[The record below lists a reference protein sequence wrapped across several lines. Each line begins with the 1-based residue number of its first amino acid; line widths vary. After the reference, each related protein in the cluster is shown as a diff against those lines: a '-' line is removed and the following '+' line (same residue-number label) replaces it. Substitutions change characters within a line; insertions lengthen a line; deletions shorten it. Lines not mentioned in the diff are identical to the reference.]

1 MNGSHFDK
9 ETQRERTCSL
19 VHGTWRCVGV
29 KIACAGAC
37 ALMVGQLLLPSVAL
51 ATECVDL
58 DAAAGEVAAAPATPT
73 GAADAAAA
81 TVPAT
86 DAAPATQAVA
96 EPQQTAPTGA
106 TDESNDAAPAE
117 QNIPSDTAATPAS
130 DAIMPCG
137 VTDVTGGGG
146 VTFDTNVES
155 YYRACELP
163 SEISL
168 TKGGSF
174 SWDFG
179 PVPDEVADKLSTASE
194 TKYYKAD
201 ATTSS
206 LVEVTDQSQSNV
218 TISIAPYEGQMR
230 ATLTLTGGDFVDG
243 SYALIRNEDVPFAS
257 TLTYDGTDY
266 NDDGILIGDPDG
278 ISDKP
283 AQIVIHETRTD
294 YYLQYNF
301 NTVVKLAAH
310 GQAINSVDLGSGYIG
325 YRAGDT
331 PTPTIH
337 VPYADYD
344 KYEIAYE
351 CWEEMDNS
359 DPTDLRPVAF
369 WYSDEGM
376 YTPGMKRIDKFEEGK
391 HYMHSVMLRQKN
403 GYEFA
408 NDCTVAINGEPL
420 NAMSVQKVEGGLFLA
435 PTTSFTCEKALVWQA
450 IDTVEINGATVTF
463 KDGDKPVFTGA
474 TSEDTRYWYQCEFWM
489 GSDGSSI
496 NSSSFFDQGN
506 TNRIDTF
513 KPGVTYRY
521 GFYLKSHEGFHFT
534 RDTRVVING
543 KQYGYTWSASDL
555 DNIEQTGGTSTMWVD
570 TDLTF
575 TPEATPTPDPQPT
588 PDPNPTPQ
596 PEVKP
601 EVKPET
607 KPEVKPEAKPEAKPS
622 AKPATTT
629 TVSKTVEKATP
640 AKKSDAVLVATG
652 DTTAMTVA
660 ALGIVG
666 ATAAAAGV
674 AATKRRKR

>member
-1 MNGSHFDK
+1 MQGRHFAK
-9 ETQRERTCSL
+9 QAQRERTCSL

-29 KIACAGAC
+29 KIASVGAC

-51 ATECVDL
+51 ATECADPGV
-58 DAAAGEVAAAPATPT
+58 ATGEMAAAPVTPT
-73 GAADAAAA
+73 STADSAA
-81 TVPAT
+81 TTTPAASTAPAT
-86 DAAPATQAVA
+86 DAAPVAQATA
-96 EPQQTAPTGA
+96 EPQQA
-106 TDESNDAAPAE
+106 TPADAASGSGDSVPAE
-117 QNIPSDTAATPAS
+117 QNAPSNNAATPAS

-146 VTFDTNVES
+146 VTIDTNVES
-155 YYRACELP
+155 YYRECELP
-163 SEISL
+163 PEISL
-168 TKGGSF
+168 TGGGSF

-201 ATTSS
+201 AATGT
-206 LVEVTDQSQSNV
+206 LVEVADQSQSNV

-243 SYALIRNEDVPFAS
+243 NYALIRNEDVQFAS
-257 TLTYDGTDY
+257 T
-266 NDDGILIGDPDG
+266 
-278 ISDKP
+278 
-283 AQIVIHETRTD
+283 IVVHQTRTD
-294 YYLQYNF
+294 YYLHYNF

-331 PTPTIH
+331 PAPTTH

-359 DPTDLRPVAF
+359 DPTDLHPVAF
-369 WYSDEGM
+369 WYSDEDM
-376 YTPGMKRIDKFEEGK
+376 YTPGMRRIDKFEEGK

-408 NDCTVAINGEPL
+408 NGCTVAINDEPL

-450 IDTVEINGATVTF
+450 IDTVEINGATTTF
-463 KDGDKPVFTGA
+463 KAGDKPVFTAGTPA
-474 TSEDTRYWYQCEFWM
+474 GSDSILQCEFWT
-489 GSDGSSI
+489 GSDGSDV
-496 NSSSFFDQGN
+496 NSVESWNQN
-506 TNRIDTF
+506 ITNHIDAF

-521 GFYLKSHEGFHFT
+521 GLYFKPARGFYFT
-534 RDTRVVING
+534 SNTKLIING
-543 KQYGYTWSASDL
+543 VECGYRVSEASEIDPESGWIYTL
-555 DNIEQTGGTSTMWVD
+555 WLD

-588 PDPNPTPQ
+588 PDPKPTPQ
-596 PEVKP
+596 PE
-601 EVKPET
+601 T
-607 KPEVKPEAKPEAKPS
+607 KLGQTPTTGTTATTVSTTKTPA
-622 AKPATTT
+622 AKPAA
-629 TVSKTVEKATP
+629 KTADGTL
-640 AKKSDAVLVATG
+640 AATG
-652 DTTAMTVA
+652 DSTGLVA
-660 ALGIVG
+660 AAMSLAG
-666 ATAAAAGV
+666 AIAAAIGIAS
-674 AATKRRKR
+674 KRREN

>member
-1 MNGSHFDK
+1 MQGQHFAK
-9 ETQRERTCSL
+9 QAQRERTCSL

-29 KIACAGAC
+29 KIASVGAC

-51 ATECVDL
+51 ATECADS
-58 DAAAGEVAAAPATPT
+58 AATTGEVAAAPAAP
-73 GAADAAAA
+73 AA
-81 TVPAT
+81 TVDANAAT
-86 DAAPATQAVA
+86 TPTTEAAPATQNEADT
-96 EPQQTAPTGA
+96 QQVSLADTVEGA
-106 TDESNDAAPAE
+106 GDAMPAE
-117 QNIPSDTAATPAS
+117 QNASGDNAAMPA
-130 DAIMPCG
+130 DNAIMPCG

-146 VTFDTNVES
+146 VTIDTNVES
-155 YYRACELP
+155 YYRECELP
-163 SEISL
+163 PEISL
-168 TKGGSF
+168 TGGGSF
-174 SWDFG
+174 SWYFG

-218 TISIAPYEGQMR
+218 TISITPYEGQMR

-243 SYALIRNEDVPFAS
+243 NYTLIRNEDVPFAS
-257 TLTYDGTDY
+257 TLTYDRTDY
-266 NDDGILIGDPDG
+266 NDGILIGDPDG
-278 ISDKP
+278 TSDKP
-283 AQIVIHETRTD
+283 AQIVVHETRTN
-294 YYLQYNF
+294 YYLRYNF

-331 PTPTIH
+331 PAPTTH

-359 DPTDLRPVAF
+359 DPADLHPVAF

-376 YTPGMKRIDKFEEGK
+376 YIPGMKRIDKFEEGK

-463 KDGDKPVFTGA
+463 KAGDKPIFTG
-474 TSEDTRYWYQCEFWM
+474 SEADGARYWYQCEFWM

-521 GFYLKSHEGFHFT
+521 GFYLKSHEGFYFT

-588 PDPNPTPQ
+588 PDPKPTPE
-596 PEVKP
+596 PET
-601 EVKPET
+601 KPET
-607 KPEVKPEAKPEAKPS
+607 KPGQAPTTAT
-622 AKPATTT
+622 TTT
-629 TVSKTVEKATP
+629 TVSTTKTP
-640 AKKSDAVLVATG
+640 AVKPAAKTTDATLAATG
-652 DTTAMTVA
+652 DSTGLVA
-660 ALGIVG
+660 AAMSLAG
-666 ATAAAAGV
+666 AIAAAIGIAS
-674 AATKRRKR
+674 KRREN

>member
-1 MNGSHFDK
+1 MQGQHFAK
-9 ETQRERTCSL
+9 QAQRERTCSL

-29 KIACAGAC
+29 KIASVGAC

-51 ATECVDL
+51 ATECADPGV
-58 DAAAGEVAAAPATPT
+58 ATGEVAAAPAATVDANAATTPT
-73 GAADAAAA
+73 
-81 TVPAT
+81 T
-86 DAAPATQAVA
+86 DAAPATQNEADT
-96 EPQQTAPTGA
+96 QQVSLADTVEGA
-106 TDESNDAAPAE
+106 GDTMPAE
-117 QNIPSDTAATPAS
+117 QNASGDNAAMPAS

-146 VTFDTNVES
+146 VTIDTNFES
-155 YYRACELP
+155 YYRECELP
-163 SEISL
+163 PEISL
-168 TKGGSF
+168 TGGGSF

-179 PVPDEVADKLSTASE
+179 PVPDEVADELSNASE

-201 ATTSS
+201 AATGA
-206 LVEVTDQSQSNV
+206 LVKVADQSQSNV

-243 SYALIRNEDVPFAS
+243 NYTLIRNEDVPFAS
-257 TLTYDGTDY
+257 TLTYDRTDY
-266 NDDGILIGDPDG
+266 NDGILIGDPDST
-278 ISDKP
+278 SDKP
-283 AQIVIHETRTD
+283 AQIVVHETRTD
-294 YYLQYNF
+294 YYLRYNF

-331 PTPTIH
+331 PAPTTH

-359 DPTDLRPVAF
+359 DPTDLHPVAF

-463 KDGDKPVFTGA
+463 KAGDKPIFTG
-474 TSEDTRYWYQCEFWM
+474 SEADGARYWYQCEFWM

-521 GFYLKSHEGFHFT
+521 GFYLKSHEGFYFT

-588 PDPNPTPQ
+588 PDPKPTPQ

-601 EVKPET
+601 DAKPET
-607 KPEVKPEAKPEAKPS
+607 KPETKH
-622 AKPATTT
+622 ATTPTKPTAT
-629 TVSKTVEKATP
+629 TKTVAKATP
-640 AKKSDAVLVATG
+640 AEKSDATLAATG
-652 DTTAMTVA
+652 DNTAMTVT
-660 ALGIVG
+660 ALGIAG
-666 ATAAAAGV
+666 ATVAAAGV

>member
-1 MNGSHFDK
+1 MQGQHFAK
-9 ETQRERTCSL
+9 QAQRERTCSL

-29 KIACAGAC
+29 KIASVGAC

-51 ATECVDL
+51 ATECADS
-58 DAAAGEVAAAPATPT
+58 AAATGEVAAAPAATVDANAATTPT
-73 GAADAAAA
+73 
-81 TVPAT
+81 T
-86 DAAPATQAVA
+86 DAAPATQNEADT
-96 EPQQTAPTGA
+96 QQVSLADTGEGA
-106 TDESNDAAPAE
+106 GDAMPAE
-117 QNIPSDTAATPAS
+117 QNAPSNNAAAPAS

-146 VTFDTNVES
+146 VTIDTNVES
-155 YYRACELP
+155 YYRECELP
-163 SEISL
+163 PEISL
-168 TKGGSF
+168 TGGGSF

-201 ATTSS
+201 ATTST
-206 LVEVTDQSQSNV
+206 LVEVADQSQSNV

-243 SYALIRNEDVPFAS
+243 NYTLIRNEDVRFAS
-257 TLTYDGTDY
+257 TLTYDRTDY
-266 NDDGILIGDPDG
+266 NDGILIGDPDG
-278 ISDKP
+278 TSDKP
-283 AQIVIHETRTD
+283 AQIVVHETRTD
-294 YYLQYNF
+294 CYLRYNF

-310 GQAINSVDLGSGYIG
+310 GEAINSVDLGSGYIG

-331 PTPTIH
+331 PAPTTH

-359 DPTDLRPVAF
+359 DPTDLHPVAF

-420 NAMSVQKVEGGLFLA
+420 NAMSVQKVESGLFLA

-463 KDGDKPVFTGA
+463 KAGDKPIFTG
-474 TSEDTRYWYQCEFWM
+474 SEADGARYWYQCEFWM

-521 GFYLKSHEGFHFT
+521 GFYLKSHEGFYFT

-588 PDPNPTPQ
+588 PDPKPTPE
-596 PEVKP
+596 PET
-601 EVKPET
+601 KPET
-607 KPEVKPEAKPEAKPS
+607 KPGQAPTT
-622 AKPATTT
+622 ATTT
-629 TVSKTVEKATP
+629 MTVSTTKTP
-640 AKKSDAVLVATG
+640 AVKPAAKTTDATLAATG
-652 DTTAMTVA
+652 DSTGLVA
-660 ALGIVG
+660 AAMSLAG
-666 ATAAAAGV
+666 AIAAAIGIAS
-674 AATKRRKR
+674 KRREN

>member
-1 MNGSHFDK
+1 MQGQHFAK
-9 ETQRERTCSL
+9 QAQRERTCSL
-19 VHGTWRCVGV
+19 VHGTWRCVGA

-51 ATECVDL
+51 ATECADS
-58 DAAAGEVAAAPATPT
+58 AAATGEVAAAPAATVDANAATTPT
-73 GAADAAAA
+73 
-81 TVPAT
+81 T
-86 DAAPATQAVA
+86 DAAPATQNEADT
-96 EPQQTAPTGA
+96 QQVSLADTVEGA
-106 TDESNDAAPAE
+106 GDAMPAE
-117 QNIPSDTAATPAS
+117 QNASGDNAAMPA
-130 DAIMPCG
+130 DNAIMPCG

-146 VTFDTNVES
+146 VTIDTNVES
-155 YYRACELP
+155 YYRECELP
-163 SEISL
+163 PEISL
-168 TKGGSF
+168 TGGGSF

-201 ATTSS
+201 ATTST
-206 LVEVTDQSQSNV
+206 LVEVADQSQSNV

-243 SYALIRNEDVPFAS
+243 NYTLIRNEDVRFAS
-257 TLTYDGTDY
+257 TLTYDRTDY
-266 NDDGILIGDPDG
+266 NDGILIGDPDG
-278 ISDKP
+278 TSDKP
-283 AQIVIHETRTD
+283 AQIVVHETRTD
-294 YYLQYNF
+294 YYLRYNF

-310 GQAINSVDLGSGYIG
+310 GEAINSVDLGSGYIG

-331 PTPTIH
+331 PAPTTH

-359 DPTDLRPVAF
+359 DPTDLHPVAF

-463 KDGDKPVFTGA
+463 KAGDKPIFTG
-474 TSEDTRYWYQCEFWM
+474 SEADGARYWYQCEFWM

-521 GFYLKSHEGFHFT
+521 GFYLKSHEGFYFT

-588 PDPNPTPQ
+588 PDPKPTPQ

-601 EVKPET
+601 DAKPET
-607 KPEVKPEAKPEAKPS
+607 KPETKH
-622 AKPATTT
+622 ATTPTKPTAT
-629 TVSKTVEKATP
+629 TKTVAKATP
-640 AKKSDAVLVATG
+640 AEKSDATLAATG
-652 DTTAMTVA
+652 DNTAMTVT
-660 ALGIVG
+660 ALGIAG
-666 ATAAAAGV
+666 ATVAAAGV

>member
-1 MNGSHFDK
+1 MQGQHFAK
-9 ETQRERTCSL
+9 QAQRERTCSL

-29 KIACAGAC
+29 KIASVGAC

-51 ATECVDL
+51 ATECADS
-58 DAAAGEVAAAPATPT
+58 AAATGEVAAAPAATVDANAATTPT
-73 GAADAAAA
+73 
-81 TVPAT
+81 T
-86 DAAPATQAVA
+86 DAAPATQNEADT
-96 EPQQTAPTGA
+96 QQVSLADTGEGA
-106 TDESNDAAPAE
+106 GDAMPAE
-117 QNIPSDTAATPAS
+117 QNAPSNNAAAPAS

-146 VTFDTNVES
+146 VTIDTNVES
-155 YYRACELP
+155 YYRECELP
-163 SEISL
+163 PEISL
-168 TKGGSF
+168 TGGGSF

-201 ATTSS
+201 ATTST
-206 LVEVTDQSQSNV
+206 LVEVADQSQSNV

-243 SYALIRNEDVPFAS
+243 NYTLIRNEDVRFAS
-257 TLTYDGTDY
+257 TLTYDRTDY
-266 NDDGILIGDPDG
+266 NDGILIGDPDG
-278 ISDKP
+278 TSDKP
-283 AQIVIHETRTD
+283 AQIVVHETRTD
-294 YYLQYNF
+294 YYLRYNF

-310 GQAINSVDLGSGYIG
+310 GEAINSVDLGSGYIG

-331 PTPTIH
+331 PAPTTH

-359 DPTDLRPVAF
+359 DPTDLHPVAF

-420 NAMSVQKVEGGLFLA
+420 NAMSVQKVESGLFLA

-463 KDGDKPVFTGA
+463 KAGDKPIFTG
-474 TSEDTRYWYQCEFWM
+474 SEADGARYWYQCEFWM

-521 GFYLKSHEGFHFT
+521 GFYLKSHEGFYFT

-588 PDPNPTPQ
+588 PDPKPTPQ

-601 EVKPET
+601 DAKPET
-607 KPEVKPEAKPEAKPS
+607 KPETKH
-622 AKPATTT
+622 ATTPTKPTAT
-629 TVSKTVEKATP
+629 TKTVAKATP
-640 AKKSDAVLVATG
+640 AEKSDATLAATG
-652 DTTAMTVA
+652 DNTAMTVT
-660 ALGIVG
+660 ALGIAG
-666 ATAAAAGV
+666 ATVAAAGV

>member
-1 MNGSHFDK
+1 MQGQHFAK
-9 ETQRERTCSL
+9 QAQRERTCSL

-29 KIACAGAC
+29 KIASVGAC

-51 ATECVDL
+51 ATECADSA
-58 DAAAGEVAAAPATPT
+58 AAAGEVAAAPPAP
-73 GAADAAAA
+73 AA
-81 TVPAT
+81 TVDTVAATTPTT
-86 DAAPATQAVA
+86 DAAPATQNEADT
-96 EPQQTAPTGA
+96 QQVSLADTVEGA
-106 TDESNDAAPAE
+106 GDTMPAE
-117 QNIPSDTAATPAS
+117 QNASGDNAAMPAS

-146 VTFDTNVES
+146 VTIDTNFES
-155 YYRACELP
+155 YYRECELP
-163 SEISL
+163 PEISL
-168 TKGGSF
+168 TGGGSF

-179 PVPDEVADKLSTASE
+179 PVPDEVADELSNASE

-201 ATTSS
+201 AATGA
-206 LVEVTDQSQSNV
+206 LVKVADQSQSNV

-243 SYALIRNEDVPFAS
+243 NYTLIRNEDVPFAS
-257 TLTYDGTDY
+257 TLTYDRTDY
-266 NDDGILIGDPDG
+266 NDGILIGDPDST
-278 ISDKP
+278 SDKP
-283 AQIVIHETRTD
+283 AQIVVHETRTD
-294 YYLQYNF
+294 YYLRYNF

-331 PTPTIH
+331 PAPTTH

-359 DPTDLRPVAF
+359 DPTDLHPVAF

-463 KDGDKPVFTGA
+463 KAGDKPIFTG
-474 TSEDTRYWYQCEFWM
+474 SEADGARYWYQCEFWT

-521 GFYLKSHEGFHFT
+521 GFYLKSHEGFYFT

-588 PDPNPTPQ
+588 PDPKPTPE
-596 PEVKP
+596 PET
-601 EVKPET
+601 KPET
-607 KPEVKPEAKPEAKPS
+607 KPGQAPTTAT
-622 AKPATTT
+622 TTT
-629 TVSKTVEKATP
+629 TVSTTKTP
-640 AKKSDAVLVATG
+640 AVKPAAKTTDATLAATG
-652 DTTAMTVA
+652 DSTGLVA
-660 ALGIVG
+660 AAMSLAG
-666 ATAAAAGV
+666 AIAAAIGIAS
-674 AATKRRKR
+674 KRREN

>member
-1 MNGSHFDK
+1 MQGQHFAK
-9 ETQRERTCSL
+9 QAQRERTCSL

-29 KIACAGAC
+29 KIASVGAC

-51 ATECVDL
+51 ATECADS
-58 DAAAGEVAAAPATPT
+58 AAATGEVAAAPAATVDANAATTPT
-73 GAADAAAA
+73 
-81 TVPAT
+81 T
-86 DAAPATQAVA
+86 DAAPATQNEADT
-96 EPQQTAPTGA
+96 QQVSLADTVEGA
-106 TDESNDAAPAE
+106 GDAMPAE
-117 QNIPSDTAATPAS
+117 QNASGDNAAMPA
-130 DAIMPCG
+130 DNAIMPCG

-146 VTFDTNVES
+146 VTIDTNVES
-155 YYRACELP
+155 YYRECELP
-163 SEISL
+163 PEISL
-168 TKGGSF
+168 TGGGSF

-201 ATTSS
+201 ATTST
-206 LVEVTDQSQSNV
+206 LVEVADQSQSNV

-243 SYALIRNEDVPFAS
+243 NYTLIRNKDVWFAS
-257 TLTYDGTDY
+257 TLTYDRTDY
-266 NDDGILIGDPDG
+266 NDGILIGDPDG
-278 ISDKP
+278 TSDKP
-283 AQIVIHETRTD
+283 AQIVVHETRTD
-294 YYLQYNF
+294 YYLRYNF

-310 GQAINSVDLGSGYIG
+310 GEAINSVDLGSGYIG

-331 PTPTIH
+331 PAPTTH

-359 DPTDLRPVAF
+359 DPTDLHPVAF

-463 KDGDKPVFTGA
+463 KAGDKPIFTG
-474 TSEDTRYWYQCEFWM
+474 SEADGARYWYQCEFWM

-521 GFYLKSHEGFHFT
+521 GFYLKSHEGFYFT

-555 DNIEQTGGTSTMWVD
+555 DNIGQTGGTSTMWVD

-588 PDPNPTPQ
+588 PDPKPTPQ

-601 EVKPET
+601 DAKPET
-607 KPEVKPEAKPEAKPS
+607 KPET
-622 AKPATTT
+622 KPATTPTKPTAT
-629 TVSKTVEKATP
+629 TKTVAKATP
-640 AKKSDAVLVATG
+640 AEKSDATLVATG
-652 DTTAMTVA
+652 DNTAMTVA
-660 ALGIVG
+660 ALGIAG
-666 ATAAAAGV
+666 ATIAAAGV

>member
-1 MNGSHFDK
+1 MQGQHFAK
-9 ETQRERTCSL
+9 QAQRERTCSL

-29 KIACAGAC
+29 KIASVGAC

-51 ATECVDL
+51 ATECADPGV
-58 DAAAGEVAAAPATPT
+58 ATGEVVAAPAATVDANAATTPT
-73 GAADAAAA
+73 
-81 TVPAT
+81 T
-86 DAAPATQAVA
+86 DAAPATQNEADT
-96 EPQQTAPTGA
+96 QQVSLADTVEGA
-106 TDESNDAAPAE
+106 GDAMPAE
-117 QNIPSDTAATPAS
+117 QNASGDNVAMPA
-130 DAIMPCG
+130 DNAIMPCG

-146 VTFDTNVES
+146 VTIDTNVES
-155 YYRACELP
+155 YYRECELP
-163 SEISL
+163 FEISL
-168 TKGGSF
+168 TGGGSF

-230 ATLTLTGGDFVDG
+230 ATLTLTGGDFADG
-243 SYALIRNEDVPFAS
+243 NYTLIRNEDVPFAS
-257 TLTYDGTDY
+257 TLTYDRTDY
-266 NDDGILIGDPDG
+266 NDGILIGDPDG
-278 ISDKP
+278 TSDKP
-283 AQIVIHETRTD
+283 AQIVVHETRTN
-294 YYLQYNF
+294 YYLRYNF

-331 PTPTIH
+331 PAPTTH

-359 DPTDLRPVAF
+359 DPADLHPVAF

-408 NDCTVAINGEPL
+408 NGCTVAINGEPL

-463 KDGDKPVFTGA
+463 KAGDKPIFTG
-474 TSEDTRYWYQCEFWM
+474 SEADGARYWYQCEFWM

-521 GFYLKSHEGFHFT
+521 GFYLKSHEGFYFT

-588 PDPNPTPQ
+588 PDPKPTPE
-596 PEVKP
+596 PET
-601 EVKPET
+601 KPET
-607 KPEVKPEAKPEAKPS
+607 KPGQAPTTAT
-622 AKPATTT
+622 TTT
-629 TVSKTVEKATP
+629 TVSTTKTP
-640 AKKSDAVLVATG
+640 AVKPAAKTTDATLAATG
-652 DTTAMTVA
+652 DSTGLVA
-660 ALGIVG
+660 AAMSLAG
-666 ATAAAAGV
+666 AIAAATGIAS
-674 AATKRRKR
+674 KRREN

>member
-1 MNGSHFDK
+1 MQGQHFAK
-9 ETQRERTCSL
+9 QAQRERTCSL

-29 KIACAGAC
+29 KIASVGAC

-51 ATECVDL
+51 ATECADS
-58 DAAAGEVAAAPATPT
+58 AAATGEVAAAPAATVDANAATTPT
-73 GAADAAAA
+73 
-81 TVPAT
+81 T
-86 DAAPATQAVA
+86 DAAPATQNEADT
-96 EPQQTAPTGA
+96 QQVSLADTVEGA
-106 TDESNDAAPAE
+106 GDAMPAE
-117 QNIPSDTAATPAS
+117 QNASGDNAAMLA
-130 DAIMPCG
+130 DNAIMPCG

-146 VTFDTNVES
+146 VTIDTNVES
-155 YYRACELP
+155 YYRECELP
-163 SEISL
+163 PEISL
-168 TKGGSF
+168 TGGGSF
-174 SWDFG
+174 SWYFG

-243 SYALIRNEDVPFAS
+243 NYTLIRNEDVPFAS
-257 TLTYDGTDY
+257 TLTYDRTDY
-266 NDDGILIGDPDG
+266 NDGILIGDPDG
-278 ISDKP
+278 TSDKP
-283 AQIVIHETRTD
+283 AQIVVHETRTN
-294 YYLQYNF
+294 YYLRYNF

-331 PTPTIH
+331 PAPTTH

-359 DPTDLRPVAF
+359 DPTDLHPVAF

-408 NDCTVAINGEPL
+408 SDCTVAINGEPL

-435 PTTSFTCEKALVWQA
+435 STTSFTCEKALVWQA

-463 KDGDKPVFTGA
+463 KAGDKPIFTG
-474 TSEDTRYWYQCEFWM
+474 SEADGARYWYQCEFWM

-506 TNRIDTF
+506 TNRIDIF

-521 GFYLKSHEGFHFT
+521 GFYLKSHEGFYFT

-588 PDPNPTPQ
+588 PDPKPTPQ

-601 EVKPET
+601 DAKPET
-607 KPEVKPEAKPEAKPS
+607 KPET
-622 AKPATTT
+622 KPATTPTKPTAT
-629 TVSKTVEKATP
+629 TKTVAKATP
-640 AKKSDAVLVATG
+640 AGKSDATLAATG
-652 DTTAMTVA
+652 DNTAMTVT
-660 ALGIVG
+660 ALGIAG
-666 ATAAAAGV
+666 ATIAAAGV

>member
-1 MNGSHFDK
+1 MQGQHFAK
-9 ETQRERTCSL
+9 QAQRERTCSL

-29 KIACAGAC
+29 KIASVGAC

-51 ATECVDL
+51 ATECADPGV
-58 DAAAGEVAAAPATPT
+58 ATGEVAAAPAATVDANAATTPT
-73 GAADAAAA
+73 
-81 TVPAT
+81 T
-86 DAAPATQAVA
+86 DAAPATQNEADT
-96 EPQQTAPTGA
+96 QQVSLADTVEGA
-106 TDESNDAAPAE
+106 GDTMPAE
-117 QNIPSDTAATPAS
+117 QNASGDNAAMPAS

-146 VTFDTNVES
+146 VTIDTNFES
-155 YYRACELP
+155 YYRECELP
-163 SEISL
+163 PEISL
-168 TKGGSF
+168 TGGGSF

-179 PVPDEVADKLSTASE
+179 PVPDEVADELSNASE

-201 ATTSS
+201 AATGA
-206 LVEVTDQSQSNV
+206 LVKVADQSQSNV

-243 SYALIRNEDVPFAS
+243 NYTLIRNEDVPFAS
-257 TLTYDGTDY
+257 TLTYDRTDY
-266 NDDGILIGDPDG
+266 NDGILIGDPDST
-278 ISDKP
+278 SDKP
-283 AQIVIHETRTD
+283 AQIVVHETRTD
-294 YYLQYNF
+294 YYLRYNF

-331 PTPTIH
+331 PAPTTH

-463 KDGDKPVFTGA
+463 KAGDKPIFTG
-474 TSEDTRYWYQCEFWM
+474 SEADGARYWYQCEFWM

-521 GFYLKSHEGFHFT
+521 GFYLKSHEGFYFT

-570 TDLTF
+570 TDLTY

-588 PDPNPTPQ
+588 PDPKPTPE
-596 PEVKP
+596 PET
-601 EVKPET
+601 KPET
-607 KPEVKPEAKPEAKPS
+607 KPGQAPTTAT
-622 AKPATTT
+622 TTT
-629 TVSKTVEKATP
+629 TVSTTKTP
-640 AKKSDAVLVATG
+640 AVKPAAKTTDATLAATG
-652 DTTAMTVA
+652 DSTGLVA
-660 ALGIVG
+660 AAMSLAG
-666 ATAAAAGV
+666 AIAAAIGIAS
-674 AATKRRKR
+674 KRREN

>member
-1 MNGSHFDK
+1 MQGQHFAK
-9 ETQRERTCSL
+9 QAQRERTCSL

-29 KIACAGAC
+29 KIASVGAC

-51 ATECVDL
+51 ATECADS
-58 DAAAGEVAAAPATPT
+58 AAATGEVAAAPAATVDANAATTPT
-73 GAADAAAA
+73 
-81 TVPAT
+81 T
-86 DAAPATQAVA
+86 DAAPATQNEADT
-96 EPQQTAPTGA
+96 QQVSLADTGEGA
-106 TDESNDAAPAE
+106 GDAMPAE
-117 QNIPSDTAATPAS
+117 QNAPSNNAVAPAS

-146 VTFDTNVES
+146 VTIDTNVES
-155 YYRACELP
+155 YYRECELP
-163 SEISL
+163 PEISL
-168 TKGGSF
+168 TGGGSF

-201 ATTSS
+201 ATTST
-206 LVEVTDQSQSNV
+206 LVEVADQSQSNV

-243 SYALIRNEDVPFAS
+243 NYTLIRNEDVRFAS
-257 TLTYDGTDY
+257 TLTYDRTDY
-266 NDDGILIGDPDG
+266 NDGILIGDPDG
-278 ISDKP
+278 TSDKP
-283 AQIVIHETRTD
+283 AQIVVHETRTD
-294 YYLQYNF
+294 YYLRYNF

-310 GQAINSVDLGSGYIG
+310 GEAINSVDLGSGYIG

-331 PTPTIH
+331 PAPTTH

-359 DPTDLRPVAF
+359 DPTDLHPVAF

-420 NAMSVQKVEGGLFLA
+420 NAMSVQKVESGLFLA

-463 KDGDKPVFTGA
+463 KAGDKPIFTG
-474 TSEDTRYWYQCEFWM
+474 SEADGARYWYQCEFWM

-521 GFYLKSHEGFHFT
+521 GFYLKSHEGFYFT

-588 PDPNPTPQ
+588 PDPKPTPQ

-601 EVKPET
+601 DAKPET
-607 KPEVKPEAKPEAKPS
+607 KPET
-622 AKPATTT
+622 KPATTPTKPTAT
-629 TVSKTVEKATP
+629 TKTVAKATP
-640 AKKSDAVLVATG
+640 AEKSDATLAATG
-652 DTTAMTVA
+652 DNTAMTVT
-660 ALGIVG
+660 ALGIAG
-666 ATAAAAGV
+666 ATVAAAGV

>member
-1 MNGSHFDK
+1 MQGRHFAK
-9 ETQRERTCSL
+9 QAQRERTCSL

-29 KIACAGAC
+29 KIASVGAC

-51 ATECVDL
+51 ATECADPGV
-58 DAAAGEVAAAPATPT
+58 ATGEVAAAPVTPT
-73 GAADAAAA
+73 STADSAA
-81 TVPAT
+81 TTTPAASTAPAT
-86 DAAPATQAVA
+86 DAAPVAQATAG
-96 EPQQTAPTGA
+96 PQRA
-106 TDESNDAAPAE
+106 TPADAASGSGDSVPAE
-117 QNIPSDTAATPAS
+117 QNAPSNNAATPAS

-146 VTFDTNVES
+146 VTIDTNVES
-155 YYRACELP
+155 YYRECELP
-163 SEISL
+163 PEISL
-168 TKGGSF
+168 TGGGSF

-201 ATTSS
+201 AATGT
-206 LVEVTDQSQSNV
+206 LAEVADQSQSNV

-243 SYALIRNEDVPFAS
+243 NYALIRNEDVQFAS
-257 TLTYDGTDY
+257 T
-266 NDDGILIGDPDG
+266 
-278 ISDKP
+278 
-283 AQIVIHETRTD
+283 IVVHQTRTD
-294 YYLQYNF
+294 YYLHYNF

-331 PTPTIH
+331 PAPTTH

-359 DPTDLRPVAF
+359 DPTDLHPVAF
-369 WYSDEGM
+369 WYSDEDM
-376 YTPGMKRIDKFEEGK
+376 YTPGMRRIDKFEEGK

-408 NDCTVAINGEPL
+408 NGCTVAINDEPL

-450 IDTVEINGATVTF
+450 IDTVEINGATTTF
-463 KDGDKPVFTGA
+463 KAGDKPVFTAGTPA
-474 TSEDTRYWYQCEFWM
+474 GSDSILQCEFWT
-489 GSDGSSI
+489 GSDGSDV
-496 NSSSFFDQGN
+496 NSVESWNQN
-506 TNRIDTF
+506 ITNHIDAF

-521 GFYLKSHEGFHFT
+521 GLYFKPARGFYFT
-534 RDTRVVING
+534 SNTKLIING
-543 KQYGYTWSASDL
+543 VECGYRVSEASEIDPESGWIYTL
-555 DNIEQTGGTSTMWVD
+555 WLD

-588 PDPNPTPQ
+588 PDPKPTPQ
-596 PEVKP
+596 PE
-601 EVKPET
+601 T
-607 KPEVKPEAKPEAKPS
+607 KLGQTP
-622 AKPATTT
+622 TTGTTAT
-629 TVSKTVEKATP
+629 TVSTTKTP
-640 AKKSDAVLVATG
+640 AAKLAAKTADGTLAATG
-652 DTTAMTVA
+652 DSTGLVA
-660 ALGIVG
+660 AAMSLAG
-666 ATAAAAGV
+666 AIAAAIGIAS
-674 AATKRRKR
+674 KRREN

>member
-1 MNGSHFDK
+1 M
-9 ETQRERTCSL
+9 
-19 VHGTWRCVGV
+19 
-29 KIACAGAC
+29 
-37 ALMVGQLLLPSVAL
+37 
-51 ATECVDL
+51 
-58 DAAAGEVAAAPATPT
+58 
-73 GAADAAAA
+73 
-81 TVPAT
+81 
-86 DAAPATQAVA
+86 
-96 EPQQTAPTGA
+96 
-106 TDESNDAAPAE
+106 
-117 QNIPSDTAATPAS
+117 
-130 DAIMPCG
+130 
-137 VTDVTGGGG
+137 
-146 VTFDTNVES
+146 
-155 YYRACELP
+155 
-163 SEISL
+163 
-168 TKGGSF
+168 
-174 SWDFG
+174 
-179 PVPDEVADKLSTASE
+179 ADKLSTASE

-201 ATTSS
+201 ATTST
-206 LVEVTDQSQSNV
+206 LVEVADQSQSNV

-243 SYALIRNEDVPFAS
+243 NYTLIRNEDVRFAS
-257 TLTYDGTDY
+257 TLTYDRTDY
-266 NDDGILIGDPDG
+266 NDGILIGDPDG
-278 ISDKP
+278 TSDKP
-283 AQIVIHETRTD
+283 AQIVVHETRTD
-294 YYLQYNF
+294 YYLRYNF

-310 GQAINSVDLGSGYIG
+310 GEAINSVDLGSGYIG

-331 PTPTIH
+331 PAPTTH

-359 DPTDLRPVAF
+359 DPTDLHPVAF

-420 NAMSVQKVEGGLFLA
+420 NAMSVQKVESGLFLA

-463 KDGDKPVFTGA
+463 KAGDKPIFTG
-474 TSEDTRYWYQCEFWM
+474 SEADGARYWYQCEFWM

-521 GFYLKSHEGFHFT
+521 GFYLKSHEGFYFT

-588 PDPNPTPQ
+588 PDPKPTPQ

-601 EVKPET
+601 DAKPET
-607 KPEVKPEAKPEAKPS
+607 KPET
-622 AKPATTT
+622 KPATTPTKPTAT
-629 TVSKTVEKATP
+629 TKTVAKATP
-640 AKKSDAVLVATG
+640 AEKSDATLAATG
-652 DTTAMTVA
+652 DNTAMTVT
-660 ALGIVG
+660 ALGIAG
-666 ATAAAAGV
+666 ATVAAAGV

>member
-1 MNGSHFDK
+1 MQGQHFAK
-9 ETQRERTCSL
+9 QTQRERTCSL

-29 KIACAGAC
+29 KIASVGAC

-51 ATECVDL
+51 ATECADS
-58 DAAAGEVAAAPATPT
+58 AAATDEVAAAPAAP
-73 GAADAAAA
+73 AA
-81 TVPAT
+81 TVDANAAT
-86 DAAPATQAVA
+86 TPTTEAAPATQNEADT
-96 EPQQTAPTGA
+96 QQVSLADTVEGA
-106 TDESNDAAPAE
+106 GDTMPAE
-117 QNIPSDTAATPAS
+117 QNASGDNAAMPAS

-146 VTFDTNVES
+146 VTIDTNVES
-155 YYRACELP
+155 YYRECELP
-163 SEISL
+163 PEISL
-168 TKGGSF
+168 TGGGSF
-174 SWDFG
+174 SWYFG

-243 SYALIRNEDVPFAS
+243 NYTLIRNEDVPFAS
-257 TLTYDGTDY
+257 TLTYDRTDY
-266 NDDGILIGDPDG
+266 NDGILIGDPDG
-278 ISDKP
+278 TSDKP
-283 AQIVIHETRTD
+283 AQIVVHETRTN
-294 YYLQYNF
+294 YYLRYNF

-331 PTPTIH
+331 PAPTTH

-359 DPTDLRPVAF
+359 DPTDLHPVAF

-463 KDGDKPVFTGA
+463 KAGDKPIFTG
-474 TSEDTRYWYQCEFWM
+474 SEADGARYWYQCEFWM

-521 GFYLKSHEGFHFT
+521 GFYLKSHEGFYFT

-588 PDPNPTPQ
+588 PDPKPTP
-596 PEVKP
+596 E
-601 EVKPET
+601 PET
-607 KPEVKPEAKPEAKPS
+607 KPGQAPTTAT
-622 AKPATTT
+622 TTT
-629 TVSKTVEKATP
+629 TVSTTKTP
-640 AKKSDAVLVATG
+640 AVKPAAKTTDATLAATG
-652 DTTAMTVA
+652 DSTGLVA
-660 ALGIVG
+660 AAMSLAG
-666 ATAAAAGV
+666 AIAAAIGIAS
-674 AATKRRKR
+674 KRREN

>member
-1 MNGSHFDK
+1 MQGQHFAK
-9 ETQRERTCSL
+9 QAQRERTCSL

-29 KIACAGAC
+29 KIASVGAC

-51 ATECVDL
+51 ATECADS
-58 DAAAGEVAAAPATPT
+58 AAATGEVAAAL
-73 GAADAAAA
+73 AA
-81 TVPAT
+81 TVDANAATTPTT
-86 DAAPATQAVA
+86 DAAPATQNEADT
-96 EPQQTAPTGA
+96 QQVSLADTVEGA
-106 TDESNDAAPAE
+106 GDAMPAE
-117 QNIPSDTAATPAS
+117 QNASGDNAAMPA
-130 DAIMPCG
+130 DNAIMPCG

-146 VTFDTNVES
+146 VTIDTNVES
-155 YYRACELP
+155 YYRECELP
-163 SEISL
+163 PEISL
-168 TKGGSF
+168 TGGGSF
-174 SWDFG
+174 SWYFG

-243 SYALIRNEDVPFAS
+243 NYTLIRNEDVPFAS
-257 TLTYDGTDY
+257 TLTYDRTDY
-266 NDDGILIGDPDG
+266 NDGILIGDPDG
-278 ISDKP
+278 TSDKP
-283 AQIVIHETRTD
+283 AQIVVHETRTN
-294 YYLQYNF
+294 YYLRYNF

-331 PTPTIH
+331 PAPTTH

-359 DPTDLRPVAF
+359 DPADLHPVAF

-376 YTPGMKRIDKFEEGK
+376 YIPGMKRIDKFEEGK

-463 KDGDKPVFTGA
+463 KAGDKPIFTG
-474 TSEDTRYWYQCEFWM
+474 SEADGARYWYQCEFWM

-521 GFYLKSHEGFHFT
+521 GFYLKSHEGFYFT

-555 DNIEQTGGTSTMWVD
+555 DNIVQTGGTSTMWVD
-570 TDLTF
+570 TDLAF

-588 PDPNPTPQ
+588 PDPKPTPQ

-601 EVKPET
+601 DAKPET
-607 KPEVKPEAKPEAKPS
+607 KPET
-622 AKPATTT
+622 KPATTPTKPTAT
-629 TVSKTVEKATP
+629 TKTVAKATP
-640 AKKSDAVLVATG
+640 AEKSDATLAATG
-652 DTTAMTVA
+652 DNTAMTVT
-660 ALGIVG
+660 ALGIAG
-666 ATAAAAGV
+666 ATVAAAGV

>member
-1 MNGSHFDK
+1 MQGRHFAK
-9 ETQRERTCSL
+9 QAQRERTCSL

-29 KIACAGAC
+29 KIASVGAC

-51 ATECVDL
+51 ATECADPGV
-58 DAAAGEVAAAPATPT
+58 ATGEMAAAPVTPT
-73 GAADAAAA
+73 STADSAA
-81 TVPAT
+81 TTTPAASTAPAT
-86 DAAPATQAVA
+86 DAAPVAQATA
-96 EPQQTAPTGA
+96 EPQQA
-106 TDESNDAAPAE
+106 TPADAASGSGDSVPAE
-117 QNIPSDTAATPAS
+117 QNAPSNNAATPAS

-146 VTFDTNVES
+146 VTIDTNVES
-155 YYRACELP
+155 YYRECELP
-163 SEISL
+163 PEISL
-168 TKGGSF
+168 TGGGSF

-201 ATTSS
+201 AATGT
-206 LVEVTDQSQSNV
+206 LVEVADQSQSNV

-243 SYALIRNEDVPFAS
+243 NYALIRNEDVQFAS
-257 TLTYDGTDY
+257 T
-266 NDDGILIGDPDG
+266 
-278 ISDKP
+278 
-283 AQIVIHETRTD
+283 IVVHQTRTD
-294 YYLQYNF
+294 YYLHYNF

-331 PTPTIH
+331 PAPTTH

-359 DPTDLRPVAF
+359 DPTDLHPVAF

-408 NDCTVAINGEPL
+408 NGCTAAINGEPL
-420 NAMSVQKVEGGLFLA
+420 NAMSVQKVEGGLFLS

-474 TSEDTRYWYQCEFWM
+474 TSDDTRYWYQCEFWN
-489 GSDGSSI
+489 SEDGAGV
-496 NSSSFFDQGN
+496 NSAWFWDQN
-506 TNRIDTF
+506 IENHIDTF
-513 KPGVTYRY
+513 EAGKTYSY
-521 GFYLKSHEGFHFT
+521 GFYLKSHEGFYFT
-534 RDTRVVING
+534 RDTRVTING
-543 KQYGYTWSASDL
+543 KTYGYWWNESDAENL
-555 DNIEQTGGTSTMWVD
+555 DRDGKTTTMWVY
-570 TDLTF
+570 TNLTM
-575 TPEATPTPDPQPT
+575 TPEATPAPT
-588 PDPNPTPQ
+588 PDPKPGQAPT
-596 PEVKP
+596 
-601 EVKPET
+601 T
-607 KPEVKPEAKPEAKPS
+607 AT
-622 AKPATTT
+622 TTT
-629 TVSKTVEKATP
+629 TVSTTKTP
-640 AKKSDAVLVATG
+640 AVKPAAKTTDATLAATG
-652 DTTAMTVA
+652 DSTGLVA
-660 ALGIVG
+660 AAMSLAG
-666 ATAAAAGV
+666 AIAAAIGIAS
-674 AATKRRKR
+674 KRREN

>member
-1 MNGSHFDK
+1 MQGQHFAK
-9 ETQRERTCSL
+9 QAQRERTCSL

-29 KIACAGAC
+29 KIASVGAC

-51 ATECVDL
+51 ATECADS
-58 DAAAGEVAAAPATPT
+58 AAATGEVAAAPAATVDANAATTPT
-73 GAADAAAA
+73 
-81 TVPAT
+81 T
-86 DAAPATQAVA
+86 DAAPATQNEADT
-96 EPQQTAPTGA
+96 QQVSLADTVEGA
-106 TDESNDAAPAE
+106 GDAMPAE
-117 QNIPSDTAATPAS
+117 QNASGDNAAMPA
-130 DAIMPCG
+130 DNAIMPCG

-146 VTFDTNVES
+146 VTIDTNVES
-155 YYRACELP
+155 YYRECELP
-163 SEISL
+163 PEISL
-168 TKGGSF
+168 TGGGSF

-201 ATTSS
+201 ATTST
-206 LVEVTDQSQSNV
+206 LVEVADQSQSNV

-243 SYALIRNEDVPFAS
+243 NYTLIRNEDVRFAS
-257 TLTYDGTDY
+257 TLTYDRTDY
-266 NDDGILIGDPDG
+266 NDGILIGDPDG
-278 ISDKP
+278 TSDKP
-283 AQIVIHETRTD
+283 AQIVVHETRTD
-294 YYLQYNF
+294 YYLRYNF

-310 GQAINSVDLGSGYIG
+310 GEAINSVDLGSGYIG

-331 PTPTIH
+331 PAPTTH

-359 DPTDLRPVAF
+359 DPTDLHPVAF

-463 KDGDKPVFTGA
+463 KAGDKPIFTG
-474 TSEDTRYWYQCEFWM
+474 SEADGARYWYQCEFWM

-521 GFYLKSHEGFHFT
+521 GFYLKSHEGFYFT

-588 PDPNPTPQ
+588 PDPKPTPQ

-601 EVKPET
+601 DAKPET
-607 KPEVKPEAKPEAKPS
+607 KPET
-622 AKPATTT
+622 KPATTPTKPTAT
-629 TVSKTVEKATP
+629 TKTVAKATP
-640 AKKSDAVLVATG
+640 AKKSDATLVATG
-652 DTTAMTVA
+652 DNTAMTVA
-660 ALGIVG
+660 ALGIAG
-666 ATAAAAGV
+666 ATVAAAGV

>member
-1 MNGSHFDK
+1 MQGQHFAK
-9 ETQRERTCSL
+9 QAQRERTCSL

-29 KIACAGAC
+29 KIASVGAC

-51 ATECVDL
+51 ATECADS
-58 DAAAGEVAAAPATPT
+58 AAATGEVAAAPAATVDANAATTPT
-73 GAADAAAA
+73 
-81 TVPAT
+81 T
-86 DAAPATQAVA
+86 DAAPATQNEADT
-96 EPQQTAPTGA
+96 QQVSLADTVEGA
-106 TDESNDAAPAE
+106 GDAMPAE
-117 QNIPSDTAATPAS
+117 QNASGDNAAMPA
-130 DAIMPCG
+130 DNAIMPCG

-146 VTFDTNVES
+146 VTIDTNVES
-155 YYRACELP
+155 YYRECELP
-163 SEISL
+163 PEISL
-168 TKGGSF
+168 TGGGSF
-174 SWDFG
+174 SWYFG

-243 SYALIRNEDVPFAS
+243 NYTLIRNEDVPFAS
-257 TLTYDGTDY
+257 TLTYDRTDY
-266 NDDGILIGDPDG
+266 NDGILIGDPDG
-278 ISDKP
+278 TSDKP
-283 AQIVIHETRTD
+283 AQIVVHETRTN
-294 YYLQYNF
+294 YYLRYNF

-331 PTPTIH
+331 PAPTTH

-359 DPTDLRPVAF
+359 DPADLHPVAF

-376 YTPGMKRIDKFEEGK
+376 YIPGMKRIDKFEEGK

-463 KDGDKPVFTGA
+463 KAGDKPIFTG
-474 TSEDTRYWYQCEFWM
+474 SEADGARYWYQCEFWM

-521 GFYLKSHEGFHFT
+521 GFYLKSHEGFYFT

-555 DNIEQTGGTSTMWVD
+555 DNIVQTGGTSTMWVD

-588 PDPNPTPQ
+588 PDPKPTPQ

-601 EVKPET
+601 DAKPET
-607 KPEVKPEAKPEAKPS
+607 KPET
-622 AKPATTT
+622 KPATTPTKPTAT
-629 TVSKTVEKATP
+629 TKTVAKATP
-640 AKKSDAVLVATG
+640 AEKFDATLAATG
-652 DTTAMTVA
+652 DNTAMTVT
-660 ALGIVG
+660 ALGIAG
-666 ATAAAAGV
+666 ATVAAAGV

>member
-1 MNGSHFDK
+1 MQGQHFAK
-9 ETQRERTCSL
+9 QTQRERTCSL

-29 KIACAGAC
+29 KIASVGAC

-51 ATECVDL
+51 ATECADS
-58 DAAAGEVAAAPATPT
+58 AATTGEVAAAPAAP
-73 GAADAAAA
+73 AA
-81 TVPAT
+81 TVDANAAT
-86 DAAPATQAVA
+86 TPTTEAAPATQNEADT
-96 EPQQTAPTGA
+96 QQVSLADTVEGA
-106 TDESNDAAPAE
+106 GDAMPAE
-117 QNIPSDTAATPAS
+117 QNASGDNAAMPAS

-146 VTFDTNVES
+146 VTIDTNVES
-155 YYRACELP
+155 YYRECELP
-163 SEISL
+163 PEISL
-168 TKGGSF
+168 TGGGSF
-174 SWDFG
+174 SWYFG

-243 SYALIRNEDVPFAS
+243 NYTLIRNEDVPFAS
-257 TLTYDGTDY
+257 TLTYDRTDY
-266 NDDGILIGDPDG
+266 NDGILIGDPDG
-278 ISDKP
+278 TSDKP
-283 AQIVIHETRTD
+283 AQIVVHETRTN
-294 YYLQYNF
+294 YYLRYNF

-331 PTPTIH
+331 PAPTTH

-359 DPTDLRPVAF
+359 DPTDLHPVAF

-463 KDGDKPVFTGA
+463 KAGDKPIFTG
-474 TSEDTRYWYQCEFWM
+474 SEADGARYWYQCEFWM

-521 GFYLKSHEGFHFT
+521 GFYLKSHEGFYFT

-588 PDPNPTPQ
+588 PDPKPTPE
-596 PEVKP
+596 PET
-601 EVKPET
+601 KPET
-607 KPEVKPEAKPEAKPS
+607 KPGQAPTTAT
-622 AKPATTT
+622 TTT
-629 TVSKTVEKATP
+629 TVSTTKTP
-640 AKKSDAVLVATG
+640 AVKPAAKTTDATLAATG
-652 DTTAMTVA
+652 DSTGLVA
-660 ALGIVG
+660 AAMSLAG
-666 ATAAAAGV
+666 AIAAAIGIAS
-674 AATKRRKR
+674 KRREN

>member
-1 MNGSHFDK
+1 MQGQHFAK
-9 ETQRERTCSL
+9 QTQRERACSL
-19 VHGTWRCVGV
+19 VHGTWRCAGV
-29 KIACAGAC
+29 RVASVGAC

-51 ATECVDL
+51 ATECADS
-58 DAAAGEVAAAPATPT
+58 AAATGEVAAAPAATVDANAATTPT
-73 GAADAAAA
+73 
-81 TVPAT
+81 T
-86 DAAPATQAVA
+86 DAAPATQNEADT
-96 EPQQTAPTGA
+96 QQVSLIDTVEGA
-106 TDESNDAAPAE
+106 GDAMPAE
-117 QNIPSDTAATPAS
+117 QNASGDNAAMPA
-130 DAIMPCG
+130 DNAIMPCG

-146 VTFDTNVES
+146 VTIDTNVES
-155 YYRACELP
+155 YYRECELP
-163 SEISL
+163 PEISL
-168 TKGGSF
+168 TGGGSF
-174 SWDFG
+174 SWYFG

-243 SYALIRNEDVPFAS
+243 NYTLIRNEDVPFAS
-257 TLTYDGTDY
+257 TLTYDRTDY
-266 NDDGILIGDPDG
+266 NDGILIGDPDG
-278 ISDKP
+278 TSDKP
-283 AQIVIHETRTD
+283 AQIVVHETRTN
-294 YYLQYNF
+294 YYLRYNF

-331 PTPTIH
+331 PAPTTH

-408 NDCTVAINGEPL
+408 NGCTVAINGEPL

-463 KDGDKPVFTGA
+463 KAGDKPIFTG
-474 TSEDTRYWYQCEFWM
+474 SEADGARYWYQCEFWM

-521 GFYLKSHEGFHFT
+521 GFYLKSHEGFYFT

-588 PDPNPTPQ
+588 PDPKPTPE
-596 PEVKP
+596 PET
-601 EVKPET
+601 KPET
-607 KPEVKPEAKPEAKPS
+607 KPGQAPTTAT
-622 AKPATTT
+622 TTT
-629 TVSKTVEKATP
+629 TVSTTKTP
-640 AKKSDAVLVATG
+640 AVKPAAKTTDATLAATG
-652 DTTAMTVA
+652 DSTGLVA
-660 ALGIVG
+660 AAMSLAG
-666 ATAAAAGV
+666 AIAAAIGIAS
-674 AATKRRKR
+674 KRREN

>member
-1 MNGSHFDK
+1 MQGQHFAK
-9 ETQRERTCSL
+9 QAQRERTCSL

-29 KIACAGAC
+29 KIASVGAC

-51 ATECVDL
+51 ATECADS
-58 DAAAGEVAAAPATPT
+58 AAATGEVAAAPAATATPT
-73 GAADAAAA
+73 GAADSAA
-81 TVPAT
+81 TTAPASN
-86 DAAPATQAVA
+86 AAPVAQATA
-96 EPQQTAPTGA
+96 EPQQTTPA
-106 TDESNDAAPAE
+106 DAASGSGDAMPAE
-117 QNIPSDTAATPAS
+117 QNASSNNAAMPA
-130 DAIMPCG
+130 DNAIMPCG
-137 VTDVTGGGG
+137 VTDVTGGG
-146 VTFDTNVES
+146 VTIDTNVES
-155 YYRACELP
+155 YYRECELP
-163 SEISL
+163 PEISL
-168 TKGGSF
+168 TGGGSF

-179 PVPDEVADKLSTASE
+179 PVPDEVADKLSNASE

-201 ATTSS
+201 AATGA
-206 LVEVTDQSQSNV
+206 LVEVADQSQSNV

-243 SYALIRNEDVPFAS
+243 NYALIRNKDVQFAS
-257 TLTYDGTDY
+257 KLTYDRTDY
-266 NDDGILIGDPDG
+266 NDGILIGDPDST
-278 ISDKP
+278 SDKP
-283 AQIVIHETRTD
+283 AQIVVHETRTD
-294 YYLQYNF
+294 YYLRYNF

-331 PTPTIH
+331 PAPTTH

-359 DPTDLRPVAF
+359 DPTDLHPVAF

-463 KDGDKPVFTGA
+463 KAGDKPIFTG
-474 TSEDTRYWYQCEFWM
+474 SEADGARYWYQCEFWM

-521 GFYLKSHEGFHFT
+521 GFYLKSHEGFYFT

-588 PDPNPTPQ
+588 PDPKPTPQ

-601 EVKPET
+601 DAKPET
-607 KPEVKPEAKPEAKPS
+607 KPET
-622 AKPATTT
+622 KPATTPTKPTAT
-629 TVSKTVEKATP
+629 TKTVAKATP
-640 AKKSDAVLVATG
+640 AEKSDATLAATG
-652 DTTAMTVA
+652 DNTAMTVT
-660 ALGIVG
+660 ALGIAG
-666 ATAAAAGV
+666 ATVAAAGV

>member
-1 MNGSHFDK
+1 MQGQHFAK
-9 ETQRERTCSL
+9 QAQRERTCSL

-29 KIACAGAC
+29 KIASVGAC

-51 ATECVDL
+51 ATECADS
-58 DAAAGEVAAAPATPT
+58 AAATGEVAAAPAATVDANAATTPT
-73 GAADAAAA
+73 
-81 TVPAT
+81 T
-86 DAAPATQAVA
+86 DAAPATQNEADT
-96 EPQQTAPTGA
+96 QQVSLADTGEGA
-106 TDESNDAAPAE
+106 GDAMPAE
-117 QNIPSDTAATPAS
+117 QNAPSNNAAAPAS

-146 VTFDTNVES
+146 VTIDTNVES
-155 YYRACELP
+155 YYRECELP
-163 SEISL
+163 PEISL
-168 TKGGSF
+168 TGGGSF

-201 ATTSS
+201 ATTST
-206 LVEVTDQSQSNV
+206 LVEVADQSQSNV

-243 SYALIRNEDVPFAS
+243 NYTLIRNEDVRFAS
-257 TLTYDGTDY
+257 TLTYDRTDY
-266 NDDGILIGDPDG
+266 NDGILIGDPDG
-278 ISDKP
+278 TSDKP
-283 AQIVIHETRTD
+283 AQIVVHETRTD
-294 YYLQYNF
+294 YYLRYNF

-310 GQAINSVDLGSGYIG
+310 GEAINSVDLGSGYIG

-331 PTPTIH
+331 PAPTTH

-359 DPTDLRPVAF
+359 DPTDLHPVAF

-463 KDGDKPVFTGA
+463 KAGDKPIFTG
-474 TSEDTRYWYQCEFWM
+474 SEADGARYWYQCEFWM
-489 GSDGSSI
+489 GSDGPSI

-521 GFYLKSHEGFHFT
+521 GFYLKSHEGFYFT

-588 PDPNPTPQ
+588 PDPKPTPQ

-601 EVKPET
+601 DAKPET
-607 KPEVKPEAKPEAKPS
+607 KPETKH
-622 AKPATTT
+622 ATTPTKPTAT
-629 TVSKTVEKATP
+629 TKTVAKATP
-640 AKKSDAVLVATG
+640 AEKSDATLAATG
-652 DTTAMTVA
+652 DNTAMTVT
-660 ALGIVG
+660 ALGIAG
-666 ATAAAAGV
+666 ATVAAAGV

>member
-1 MNGSHFDK
+1 MQGQHFAK
-9 ETQRERTCSL
+9 QAQRERTCSL

-29 KIACAGAC
+29 KIASVGAC

-51 ATECVDL
+51 ATECADS
-58 DAAAGEVAAAPATPT
+58 AAMTGEVAAAPAATVDANAATTPT
-73 GAADAAAA
+73 
-81 TVPAT
+81 T
-86 DAAPATQAVA
+86 DAAPATQNEADT
-96 EPQQTAPTGA
+96 QQVSLADTVEGA
-106 TDESNDAAPAE
+106 GDAMPAE
-117 QNIPSDTAATPAS
+117 QNASGDNAAMPA
-130 DAIMPCG
+130 DNAIMPCG

-146 VTFDTNVES
+146 VTIDTNFES
-155 YYRACELP
+155 YYRECELP
-163 SEISL
+163 PEISL
-168 TKGGSF
+168 TGGGSF

-179 PVPDEVADKLSTASE
+179 PVPDEVADKLSNASE

-201 ATTSS
+201 AATGA
-206 LVEVTDQSQSNV
+206 LVKVADQSQSNV

-243 SYALIRNEDVPFAS
+243 NYTLIRNEDVQFAS
-257 TLTYDGTDY
+257 TLTYDRTDY
-266 NDDGILIGDPDG
+266 NDGILIGDPDG
-278 ISDKP
+278 TSDKP
-283 AQIVIHETRTD
+283 AQIVVHDTRTN
-294 YYLQYNF
+294 YYLRYNF

-331 PTPTIH
+331 PAPTTH

-408 NDCTVAINGEPL
+408 NGCTVAINGEPL

-463 KDGDKPVFTGA
+463 KAGDKPIFTG
-474 TSEDTRYWYQCEFWM
+474 SEADGARYWYQCEFWM

-521 GFYLKSHEGFHFT
+521 GFYLKSHEGFYFT

-588 PDPNPTPQ
+588 PDPKPTPE
-596 PEVKP
+596 PET
-601 EVKPET
+601 KPET
-607 KPEVKPEAKPEAKPS
+607 KPGQAPTTAT
-622 AKPATTT
+622 TTT
-629 TVSKTVEKATP
+629 TVSTTKTP
-640 AKKSDAVLVATG
+640 AVKPAAKTTDATLAATG
-652 DTTAMTVA
+652 DSTGLVA
-660 ALGIVG
+660 AAMSLAG
-666 ATAAAAGV
+666 AIAAAIGIAS
-674 AATKRRKR
+674 KRREN

>member
-1 MNGSHFDK
+1 MQGQHFAK
-9 ETQRERTCSL
+9 QAQRERTCSL

-29 KIACAGAC
+29 KIASVGAC

-51 ATECVDL
+51 ATECADPGV
-58 DAAAGEVAAAPATPT
+58 ATGEVAAAPAATVDANAATTPT
-73 GAADAAAA
+73 
-81 TVPAT
+81 T
-86 DAAPATQAVA
+86 DAAPATQNEADT
-96 EPQQTAPTGA
+96 QQVSLADTVEGA
-106 TDESNDAAPAE
+106 GDAMPAE
-117 QNIPSDTAATPAS
+117 QNASGDNAAMPA
-130 DAIMPCG
+130 DNAIMPCG

-146 VTFDTNVES
+146 MTIDTNVES
-155 YYRACELP
+155 YYRECELP
-163 SEISL
+163 PEISL
-168 TKGGSF
+168 TGGGSF

-201 ATTSS
+201 ATTST
-206 LVEVTDQSQSNV
+206 LVEVADQSQSNV

-243 SYALIRNEDVPFAS
+243 NYTLIRNEDVPFAS
-257 TLTYDGTDY
+257 TLTYDRTDY
-266 NDDGILIGDPDG
+266 NDGILIGDPDG
-278 ISDKP
+278 TSDKP
-283 AQIVIHETRTD
+283 AQIVVHETRTD
-294 YYLQYNF
+294 YYLRYNF
-301 NTVVKLAAH
+301 NTAVKLAAH

-331 PTPTIH
+331 PAPTTH

-359 DPTDLRPVAF
+359 DPADLHPVAF

-408 NDCTVAINGEPL
+408 NGCTVAINGEPL

-463 KDGDKPVFTGA
+463 KAGDKPIFTG
-474 TSEDTRYWYQCEFWM
+474 SEADGARYWYQCEFWM

-521 GFYLKSHEGFHFT
+521 GFYLKSHEGFYFT

-588 PDPNPTPQ
+588 PDPKPTPQ

-601 EVKPET
+601 DAKPET
-607 KPEVKPEAKPEAKPS
+607 KPET
-622 AKPATTT
+622 KPATTPTKPTAT
-629 TVSKTVEKATP
+629 TKTVAKATP
-640 AKKSDAVLVATG
+640 AEKSDATLVATG
-652 DTTAMTVA
+652 DNTAMTVA
-660 ALGIVG
+660 ALGIAG
-666 ATAAAAGV
+666 ATVAAAGV

>member
-1 MNGSHFDK
+1 MQGQHFAK
-9 ETQRERTCSL
+9 QAQRERTCSL

-29 KIACAGAC
+29 KIASVGAC

-51 ATECVDL
+51 ATECADS
-58 DAAAGEVAAAPATPT
+58 AATTGEVAAAPAAPTATVDTVAATTPT
-73 GAADAAAA
+73 
-81 TVPAT
+81 T
-86 DAAPATQAVA
+86 DAAPATQNEADT
-96 EPQQTAPTGA
+96 QQVSLADTVEGA
-106 TDESNDAAPAE
+106 GDAMPAE
-117 QNIPSDTAATPAS
+117 QNASGDNAAMPA
-130 DAIMPCG
+130 DNAIMPCG

-146 VTFDTNVES
+146 VTIDTNVES
-155 YYRACELP
+155 YYRECELP
-163 SEISL
+163 PEISL
-168 TKGGSF
+168 TGGGSF

-179 PVPDEVADKLSTASE
+179 PVPDEVADKLSNASE

-201 ATTSS
+201 AATGA
-206 LVEVTDQSQSNV
+206 LVGVADQSQSNV

-243 SYALIRNEDVPFAS
+243 NYTLIRNDDVRFAS
-257 TLTYDGTDY
+257 TLTYDRTDY
-266 NDDGILIGDPDG
+266 NDGILIGDPDG
-278 ISDKP
+278 TSDKP
-283 AQIVIHETRTD
+283 AQIVVHETRTD
-294 YYLQYNF
+294 YYLRYNF

-310 GQAINSVDLGSGYIG
+310 GEAINSVDLGSGYIG

-331 PTPTIH
+331 PAPTTH
-337 VPYADYD
+337 VPYTDYD

-359 DPTDLRPVAF
+359 DPTDLHPVAF

-463 KDGDKPVFTGA
+463 KAGDKPIFTG
-474 TSEDTRYWYQCEFWM
+474 SEADGARYWYQCEFWM

-521 GFYLKSHEGFHFT
+521 GFYLKSHEGFYFT

-588 PDPNPTPQ
+588 PDPKPTPE
-596 PEVKP
+596 PET
-601 EVKPET
+601 KPET
-607 KPEVKPEAKPEAKPS
+607 KPGQAPTTAT
-622 AKPATTT
+622 TTT
-629 TVSKTVEKATP
+629 TVSTIKTP
-640 AKKSDAVLVATG
+640 AVKPAAKTTDATLAATG
-652 DTTAMTVA
+652 DSTGLVA
-660 ALGIVG
+660 AAMSLAGSI
-666 ATAAAAGV
+666 AAAIGIAS
-674 AATKRRKR
+674 KRREN

>member
-1 MNGSHFDK
+1 MQGQHFAK
-9 ETQRERTCSL
+9 QAQRERTCSL

-29 KIACAGAC
+29 KIASVGAC

-51 ATECVDL
+51 ATECADS
-58 DAAAGEVAAAPATPT
+58 AAATGEVAAAPAATVDANAATTPT
-73 GAADAAAA
+73 
-81 TVPAT
+81 T
-86 DAAPATQAVA
+86 DAAPATQNEADT
-96 EPQQTAPTGA
+96 QQVSLADTGEGA
-106 TDESNDAAPAE
+106 GDAMPAE
-117 QNIPSDTAATPAS
+117 QNAPSNNAAAPAS

-146 VTFDTNVES
+146 VTIDTNVES
-155 YYRACELP
+155 YYRECELP
-163 SEISL
+163 PEISL
-168 TKGGSF
+168 TGGGSF

-201 ATTSS
+201 ATTST
-206 LVEVTDQSQSNV
+206 LVEVADQSQSNV

-243 SYALIRNEDVPFAS
+243 NYTLIRNEDVRFAS
-257 TLTYDGTDY
+257 TLTYDRTDY
-266 NDDGILIGDPDG
+266 NDGILIGDPDG
-278 ISDKP
+278 TSDKP
-283 AQIVIHETRTD
+283 AQIVVHETRTD
-294 YYLQYNF
+294 YYLRYNF

-310 GQAINSVDLGSGYIG
+310 GEAINSVDLGSGYIG

-331 PTPTIH
+331 PAPTTH

-359 DPTDLRPVAF
+359 DPTDLHPVAF

-463 KDGDKPVFTGA
+463 KAGDKPIFTG
-474 TSEDTRYWYQCEFWM
+474 SEADGARYWYQCEFWM

-521 GFYLKSHEGFHFT
+521 GFYLKSHEGFYFT

-588 PDPNPTPQ
+588 PDPKPTPQ

-601 EVKPET
+601 DAKPET
-607 KPEVKPEAKPEAKPS
+607 KPETKH
-622 AKPATTT
+622 ATTPTKPTAT
-629 TVSKTVEKATP
+629 TKTVAKATP
-640 AKKSDAVLVATG
+640 AEKSDATLAATG
-652 DTTAMTVA
+652 DNTAMTVT
-660 ALGIVG
+660 ALGIAG
-666 ATAAAAGV
+666 ATVAAAGV